1 MARRVLLAL
10 AVVYSAAA
18 FGITPRSQQIAAKL
32 RASSLRV
39 PDPEQ
44 PQRFHISAAPHDS
57 GLNGHAQPR
66 EATISTAEA
75 VILPLTAVLAGSAL
89 LMMNLAQL

>member
-1 MARRVLLAL
+1 MARRLLIAL
-10 AVVYSAAA
+10 AVVVGAAA
-18 FGITPRSQQIAAKL
+18 FRITPLSQQIASKL

-39 PDPEQ
+39 PESEQ

-57 GLNGHAQPR
+57 GLNGRAQPR
-66 EATISTAEA
+66 ETTITTAEA
-75 VILPLTAVLAGSAL
+75 VLLPLTAVLAGSAL